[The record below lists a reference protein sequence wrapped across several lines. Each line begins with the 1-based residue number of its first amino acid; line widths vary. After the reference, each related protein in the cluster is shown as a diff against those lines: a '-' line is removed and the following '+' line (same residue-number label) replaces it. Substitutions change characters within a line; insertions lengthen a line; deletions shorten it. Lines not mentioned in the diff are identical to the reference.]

1 MTAGEHAE
9 HRPVLA
15 DAVITALDPAP
26 EARLVDATFGRGGH
40 TERLLG
46 CLGPEGALLAL
57 DRDAE
62 AVAHGRQRFVDDPR
76 FRIRQSP
83 FSAVAEAVAAEGWAE
98 GVDGILADLGVSSPQ
113 LDRPERG
120 FSFREEG
127 PLDMRMDTTTG
138 VTAAQWL
145 ATVSEQELV
154 RVLREYGEERHARR
168 VARALTAAREAGRL
182 ETTTELAETVR
193 AAIPGP
199 GERGKDKAT
208 RTFQAVRMAVNAEL
222 AELDGFLA
230 GALAALRP
238 GGRLAVIAFHSLE
251 DRAVK
256 RFIREEAKDCV
267 CPPDFP
273 VCRCD
278 KVARLRPVGKPVRP
292 SEAECR
298 DNPRARS
305 AIMRVAERLAA

>member
-1 MTAGEHAE
+1 VTEEEQTE

-15 DAVITALDPAP
+15 EAVVTALAPAP
-26 EARLVDATFGRGGH
+26 DARLVDATFGRGGH
-40 TERLLG
+40 AERLLA
-46 CLGPEGALLAL
+46 CLAEGGALLAL
-57 DRDAE
+57 DRDAD
-62 AVAHGRQRFVDDPR
+62 AVAQGRARFGADPR
-76 FRIRQSP
+76 FRIRHRP
-83 FSAVAEAVAAEGWAE
+83 FSAVAEVVAAEGWRD

-113 LDRPERG
+113 LDHAERG

-127 PLDMRMDTTTG
+127 PLDMRMDATSG
-138 VTAAQWL
+138 ETAAEWL
-145 ATVSEQELV
+145 ARVSETELV

-168 VARALTAAREAGRL
+168 VARAITAARDAGRMT
-182 ETTTELAETVR
+182 TTTELAETVR
-193 AAIPGP
+193 AAIPGR

-222 AELDGFLA
+222 AELDEFLA
-230 GALAALRP
+230 AAVAALRP
-238 GGRLAVIAFHSLE
+238 GGRLAVITFHSLE

-256 RFIREEAKDCV
+256 RFIREEARECV

-305 AIMRVAERLAA
+305 ATLRVAERLAA